1 MIANISSQYEN
12 VKTISDKEVFITAKS
27 EKNKKTEYR
36 IDTSKITKWL
46 RFVTKK

>member
-27 EKNKKTEYR
+27 EKKKKTNIESILQKSQNGY
-36 IDTSKITKWL
+36 DS
-46 RFVTKK
+46 